1 MPEFNLATKTIMS
14 SYSEYLNRQKQRVTQ
29 ILDVRPHRD
38 AGHQT
43 AIIRQMAAGAVLFNT
58 APATVCAGSLNAPS
72 TTPANGTVYYKGK
85 AQYVKDAS
93 AYAAYKSGQAVA
105 TIEGVDALNKV
116 KKYGAQLTREVC
128 MTNTTLPEYNDK
140 LRADP
145 NLALIQ
151 AQKNAYQR
159 GYATANCPT
168 CGGIYGYTKIQF
180 AAPCNC
186 AIKTSELAAPNANG
200 VMVGIKSA
208 RQFPHTLEPNA

>member
-72 TTPANGTVYYKGK
+72 TTPANGRVYYKGK
-85 AQYVKDAS
+85 AQYVKDAED
-93 AYAAYKSGQAVA
+93 YAAYTSGQAVA
-105 TIEGVDALNKV
+105 STEGSKV
-116 KKYGAQLTREVC
+116 RKYGAQLTSEVC
-128 MTNTTLPEYNDK
+128 MTNVTLPEYNDK
-140 LRADP
+140 LAADP
-145 NLALIQ
+145 QLSLIQ

-159 GYATANCPT
+159 GYATANCPS
-168 CGGIYGYTKIQF
+168 CGGIYGYTNIQF
-180 AAPCNC
+180 AAPCRC

-200 VMVGIKSA
+200 VVVGIKSA
-208 RQFPHTLEPNA
+208 RQFPHTVEPNA